1 MAAEYNI
8 NAQFTLLERAKRS
21 ADGKKIL
28 PILDVMDKLGVPAF
42 LQDVPYFQAN
52 QGLKHRI
59 IRTNSRP
66 TPTRRSF
73 YQGVLRTALTT
84 QLIYEPVILFEER
97 VEIDEDHLDTI
108 ENPKEVRRQEV
119 EAHMAS
125 LIEACA
131 DSIFNDA
138 MTSGSEYVQGLAARM
153 NILSHPGHSSNTT
166 LPFCW
171 DNGASA
177 TLGSIYMIEYGPKAC
192 HGLYPSG
199 NTVRGSQFGIIA
211 RNKGKEALTETSST
225 LATYYAYVTQLKKW
239 FGLAVNDDRKIARIA
254 NINCTRGGQNGVNE
268 DVIIEALNHG
278 RFNRSRTRM
287 YMNPYLK
294 TQVDIR
300 AKDKSNVQWAIK
312 DVFGEPIMTFQ
323 GLPIRVLDETILAAD
338 ETAIAA

>member
-8 NAQFTLLERAKRS
+8 NSQFTLLERAKRS
-21 ADGKKIL
+21 VDGKRIL

-84 QLIYEPVILFEER
+84 QVIYEPVILFEER

-119 EAHMAS
+119 EAHIAS

-153 NILSHPGHSSNTT
+153 NILSYPGGSTTT
-166 LPFCW
+166 LPYCW
-171 DNGASA
+171 NNGGSA
-177 TLGSIYMIEYGPKAC
+177 TLSSVYLIEYGPKAC

-199 NTVRGSQFGIIA
+199 STVRGSQFGIIA
-211 RNKGKEALTETSST
+211 RNKGKEAITETSST
-225 LATYYAYVTQLKKW
+225 LAKFYAYVTQLKKW
-239 FGLAVNDDRKIARIA
+239 FGLAVNDDRKITRVA
-254 NINCTRGGQNGVNE
+254 NINSTLGGSNTLNE
-268 DVIIEALNHG
+268 DVIIQALNHG

-294 TQVDIR
+294 SQVDIR
-300 AKDKSNVQWAIK
+300 AKDKANVQWAIK

-323 GLPIRVLDETILAAD
+323 GLPIRVLDETILTAS
-338 ETAIAA
+338 ETAIA